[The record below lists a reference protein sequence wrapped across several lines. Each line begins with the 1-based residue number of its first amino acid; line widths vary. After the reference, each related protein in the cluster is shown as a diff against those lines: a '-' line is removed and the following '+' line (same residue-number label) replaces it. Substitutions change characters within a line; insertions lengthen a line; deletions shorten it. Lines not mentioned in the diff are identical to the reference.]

1 MKQKQAI
8 KIIVSALKE
17 CAIEIN
23 AELGKVQDNSIKC
36 LKQNLHGDYV
46 TSIDEV
52 ADEIISN
59 KLKSLEIVAGYAS
72 EEQEKPVITNAKGK
86 YIVMFDPLDG
96 SSNIDLNITTGT
108 IFSILERKNQ
118 SKVCADD
125 FLQMGKEIKAA
136 GYFLYGPSLDLVLAD
151 NEKASHLKYSQ
162 EARTFVVATENL
174 KGKSEG
180 TYVSFN
186 ASKLNKYSYR
196 VKNYLESLLDSDY
209 YNFRYVGSL
218 VGDFHRNLLKG
229 GIFFYPSTE
238 EHPNGKL
245 RLMYECAPLAFIL
258 KVTKGSAT
266 DGFSWILNKQPEN
279 IHERSAL
286 ILGSENMVI
295 DYMSH
300 LLMTHSRA
308 V

>member
-1 MKQKQAI
+1 MKQDKEIQR
-8 KIIVSALKE
+8 IISALKE
-17 CAIEIN
+17 CAIEIT
-23 AELGKVQDNSIKC
+23 AELGKIQDNSIKY

-46 TSIDEV
+46 TSIDEI
-52 ADEIISN
+52 ADKIISD
-59 KLKSLEIVAGYAS
+59 KLKALEIVAGYAS
-72 EEQEKPVITNAKGK
+72 EEQEKPVVTNTKGK

-108 IFSILERKNQ
+108 IFSILERKNK
-118 SKVCADD
+118 SIVCADD
-125 FLQMGKEIKAA
+125 FLQMGKDIKTA
-136 GYFLYGPSLDLVLAD
+136 GYFLYGASLDLVIANKEAVSLW
-151 NEKASHLKYSQ
+151 KYSND
-162 EARTFVVATENL
+162 ARTFVLATDNI

-180 TYVSFN
+180 KYVSFN
-186 ASKLNKYSYR
+186 ASKLNNYSPS
-196 VKNYLESLLDSDY
+196 VKNYLENLLHSDY

-229 GIFFYPSTE
+229 GIFFYPSTQ

-258 KVTKGSAT
+258 RAAKGSAT
-266 DGFSWILNKQPEN
+266 DGFSWILNKKPEN

-295 DYMSH
+295 DYLSH
-300 LLMTHSRA
+300 LLMTYSKA

>member
-1 MKQKQAI
+1 MKQKQEI
-8 KIIVSALKE
+8 KRIIEALKE

-23 AELGKVQDNSIKC
+23 AELGKVQDNSIKY

-59 KLKSLEIVAGYAS
+59 KLKSLDIVAGYAS
-72 EEQEKPVITNAKGK
+72 EEQEKPVVTNKEGK
-86 YIVMFDPLDG
+86 YIIMFDPLDG

-108 IFSILERKNQ
+108 IFSILKRK
-118 SKVCADD
+118 SHSFVGSDD
-125 FLQMGKEIKAA
+125 FLQMGKEILSA
-136 GYFLYGPSLDLVLAD
+136 GYFLYGPSLDLVVA
-151 NEKASHLKYSQ
+151 NKEYVSHWKYSVN
-162 EARTFVVATENL
+162 ARTFVIATENL
-174 KGKSEG
+174 KGTSEG
-180 TYVSFN
+180 KYISFN
-186 ASKLNKYSYR
+186 ASKLNKYPSR
-196 VKNYLESLLDSDY
+196 VKNYLEELLENKE

-258 KVTKGSAT
+258 RASKGSAT
-266 DGFSWILNKQPEN
+266 DGFSWILNKQPSN
-279 IHERSAL
+279 VHERSAL

-295 DYMSH
+295 DYLSH
-300 LLMTHSRA
+300 LLMTYSR
-308 V
+308 VV